1 MQEGG
6 NMKLEAM
13 NISFQYD
20 NGNRKILNNVSIS
33 LESGERVGLTAPSG
47 FGKTTFCKILA
58 GYEKPEDNRIF
69 CHYFT
74 TPFCHLRTRRLIKS
88 STFVTIVKIKQM
100 TNSAANILS

>member
-33 LESGERVGLTAPSG
+33 LESGA
-47 FGKTTFCKILA
+47 
-58 GYEKPEDNRIF
+58 D
-69 CHYFT
+69 
-74 TPFCHLRTRRLIKS
+74 S
-88 STFVTIVKIKQM
+88 SQRFWKDDLLQDTGW
-100 TNSAANILS
+100 L

>member
-47 FGKTTFCKILA
+47 FGKISAKITSSSCGFC
-58 GYEKPEDNRIF
+58 R
-69 CHYFT
+69 
-74 TPFCHLRTRRLIKS
+74 
-88 STFVTIVKIKQM
+88 
-100 TNSAANILS
+100 

>member
-47 FGKTTFCKILA
+47 L
-58 GYEKPEDNRIF
+58 E
-69 CHYFT
+69 
-74 TPFCHLRTRRLIKS
+74 RRPLQD
-88 STFVTIVKIKQM
+88 TGW
-100 TNSAANILS
+100 L